1 MVDTPVLVGD
11 NCKIPQTA
19 ILFHREKSHMAVRRK
34 APPGWKWIFV
44 KRYWHYRAKRYLY
57 AENYG
62 YEAWAFLV
70 RA

>member
-1 MVDTPVLVGD
+1 
-11 NCKIPQTA
+11 
-19 ILFHREKSHMAVRRK
+19 MAVRRK